1 MDQNIILKLEHSNQP
16 QTSPQGRK
24 ISKIVSGICPGNFI
38 KLLRFADNK
47 VNPRSAVQGK
57 ITESIIETLDGQP
70 ELYWFKTKG
79 LLLATE
85 SCESLDRNR
94 IRISFANP
102 EFEGIMD
109 GGHNALAIAS
119 YLLKKLCGF
128 KAKNWDDCKKYWEKH
143 YDEIQEKYTERCAE
157 FGFTIPVEI
166 IFPNGEDGSDL
177 EFFDTISEICS
188 ARNNNV
194 ELKETAK
201 GNKVGLYDYLKK
213 SISPSFP
220 IIWKT
225 GESGKIPAQDVIS
238 LAIIPLLFLKHHLLL
253 PDNSKSITKVSI
265 YSGKGKCVEFFNEV
279 LQDKK
284 VSLLDKGS
292 FTIQDERVKSS
303 LSLIEDI
310 LYFFDRLYVEFPNL
324 YHLAAPGK
332 FGRISAVD
340 NGKKSKAPFGTIA
353 EPIDYVYPHAY
364 IFPLVAGLDKLMK
377 YDEASGQ
384 ISWKIN
390 PRDLDLKKPDL
401 SQYVE
406 LIKMVNFD
414 PQKVGKGI
422 AFYNQAEAI
431 FEKLTA

>member
-1 MDQNIILKLEHSNQP
+1 MSNSIVLKLEHSNQP
-16 QTSPQGRK
+16 QSSPQGCK
-24 ISKIVSGICPGNFI
+24 ISKIVSGICPGNFV
-38 KLLRFADNK
+38 KLIRFADNK
-47 VNPRSAVQGK
+47 VNPRAASKGK
-57 ITESIIETLDGQP
+57 ITDSIVETLEGNP

-85 SCESLDRNR
+85 SCEILERNR
-94 IRISFANP
+94 IRISFSNP

-109 GGHNALAIAS
+109 GGHNALAVATF
-119 YLLKKLCGF
+119 LLDKLFGVNP
-128 KAKNWDDCKKYWEKH
+128 KNWEECKNFWEDH
-143 YDEIQEKYTERCAE
+143 FDEIQEKYNERCEE

-194 ELKETAK
+194 QLKETAK
-201 GNKVGLYDYLKK
+201 GNKVGLYDYLKD

-220 IIWKT
+220 IVWKT
-225 GESGKIPAQDVIS
+225 GEVGKIQSQDVIS
-238 LAIIPLLFLKHHLLL
+238 LAVIPLLFLKEKGML
-253 PDNSKSITKVSI
+253 PDNKKSVNKISI

-279 LQDKK
+279 LQHKN
-284 VSLLDKGS
+284 VSDFSKGS
-292 FTIQDERVKSS
+292 FIIQDERIKSS
-303 LSLIEDI
+303 LALIEDI
-310 LYFFDRLYVEFPNL
+310 LYFFDLLYVSFPDL
-324 YHLAAPGK
+324 YHRAAPGK

-340 NGKKSKAPFGTIA
+340 NNKKSKAPFGTIA
-353 EPIDYVYPHAY
+353 DPVDYLYPQGY
-364 IFPLVAGLDKLMK
+364 IFPLVAGLDKLMH
-377 YDEASGQ
+377 YDESSGQ
-384 ISWKIN
+384 VSWKIN
-390 PRDLDLKKPDL
+390 PRRLDLNLLNL